1 MKDETIFLAG
11 HCRGMMME
19 RLHRNFIQDI
29 GGLIIIF
36 YGSFDSC

>member
-11 HCRGMMME
+11 RYKMMME

-29 GGLIIIF
+29 GGLIIIL